1 MFQVGVLG
9 PFCEKSSSHTE
20 MIQMQ
25 IELPVMCLS
34 YVYIHFLFAEPF
46 QGKLQTLWQF
56 TPQ

>member
-1 MFQVGVLG
+1 MFQVGALG

-20 MIQMQ
+20 MIQLQ

-46 QGKLQTLWQF
+46 QGKLQTL
-56 TPQ
+56 